1 MSDHSPRRIFLAG
14 HRGLAGGAILRALE
28 ARIAAG
34 EPWSLVTRPRAELD
48 LMDEN
53 AVRRFYEAQR
63 PTHVIVAAARV
74 GGIKANRDFPVEF
87 LLDNLKI
94 QNHLIEHAWRSGVQ
108 KLLFLGSSCIYPKL
122 APQPI
127 PESALLTGLLEP
139 TNEAYAVAKIAGIKL
154 CQALRAEYGVD
165 FISAMPTNLYGP
177 NDNFDP
183 ESSHVL
189 PGLLHKFHRA
199 KVEGLPAV
207 TLWGSGTPRREFL
220 HADDLASACVLLLE
234 EYSSPEPIN
243 VGTGEDVT
251 IHELAE
257 LIRATVGY
265 DGRLEWDATQPDG
278 TPRKLLDVTR
288 IKALGWSP
296 RIPLGEGL
304 ASTYQWFVEHG
315 AAGRA

>member
-34 EPWSLVTRPRAELD
+34 EPWTLVTRPRAELD

-53 AVRRFYEAQR
+53 AVRCFYAEQR

-139 TNEAYAVAKIAGIKL
+139 TNEAYAIAKIAGIKL

-199 KVEGLPAV
+199 AVDGLPAV

-251 IHELAE
+251 IRELAE

-304 ASTYQWFVEHG
+304 ASTYAWFREHG
-315 AAGRA
+315 VRERA